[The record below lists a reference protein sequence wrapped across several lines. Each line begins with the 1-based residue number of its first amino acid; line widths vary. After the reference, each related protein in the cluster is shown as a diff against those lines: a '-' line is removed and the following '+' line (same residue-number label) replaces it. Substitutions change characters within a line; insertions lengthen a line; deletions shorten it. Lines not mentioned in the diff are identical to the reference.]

1 MINRILV
8 ILCVLAGIAQ
18 AQWRSGSSGTFVWS
32 VSGEATA
39 SDSLRIIQGSN
50 MTITQSGNTL
60 TIASTGGAA
69 ATDYQAWYN
78 ESGDSVIIYPG
89 SAIPFILKALTDTLL
104 SIGSGGELQ
113 ITNDF
118 DIQYLDDTFGA
129 GYFTSPTSAWA
140 MGATGG
146 DYTGGL
152 SGIYFIYQYADTAGD
167 AVNLYRMIIDDDGKV
182 GFGTYTAGQAGRAHF
197 NVLGR
202 ASSDTLAIFSNDGG
216 GVVGDSTVMIHAS
229 GNIQSGAR
237 AGFGVATSGQAARA
251 ILNVGR
257 DATLGDTL
265 ALFIGDGNRVPGDS
279 TAMIF
284 GNGDMTVGRELKI
297 TNTGGLF
304 YIGGNVAIVR
314 TGSVFIFGN
323 GLNFNGVKGQVGLGD
338 YFASSTTGRWQ
349 GIANVRAGS
358 VSSDTLLVVRNDWNS
373 TLDSTAMVFADGRIY
388 RRDTKPLPAGAWL
401 ATASNGA
408 ALSSSNYIVTYAFD
422 QTTAETLTVDFALPP
437 NFGMINNVE
446 IEVISPNTD
455 GDSVG
460 YAVAWLGRAADEA
473 FDVAFSSALSG
484 QIDLGTTANV
494 RKILTI
500 SGTFSNLA
508 ASDRI
513 IFKLWRDPSV
523 DNNVA
528 ADVHFVDMRV
538 NGAGLLH

>member
-78 ESGDSVIIYPG
+78 GSGDSVIIYPG
-89 SAIPFILKALTDTLL
+89 SAIPFIVKALTDTLL
-104 SIGSGGELQ
+104 SVGSGGELQ

-140 MGATGG
+140 TGATGG
-146 DYTGGL
+146 DYAGGL

-216 GVVGDSTVMIHAS
+216 GVVGDSTIIMTALGGASFSSSINMSANGIYQIGGISAMLRSGAHLVVGSGTVNNGIS
-229 GNIQSGAR
+229 GN
-237 AGFGVATSGQAARA
+237 
-251 ILNVGR
+251 
-257 DATLGDTL
+257 
-265 ALFIGDGNRVPGDS
+265 
-279 TAMIF
+279 
-284 GNGDMTVGRELKI
+284 
-297 TNTGGLF
+297 
-304 YIGGNVAIVR
+304 
-314 TGSVFIFGN
+314 
-323 GLNFNGVKGQVGLGD
+323 VGLGS
-338 YFASSTTGRWQ
+338 YFHSPAAGRWQ

-388 RRDTKPLPAGAWL
+388 RRDTKQLPAGAWL

-538 NGAGLLH
+538 NGSGLLH

>member
-1 MINRILV
+1 MNFVHLMKKV
-8 ILCVLAGIAQ
+8 ALATLCVLSVADAQDRRFAFKGNAAAG
-18 AQWRSGSSGTFVWS
+18 GTFVWS

-140 MGATGG
+140 IGATGG
-146 DYTGGL
+146 DYAGGL

-202 ASSDTLAIFSNDGG
+202 ASSDTLAIFSNNGG
-216 GVVGDSTVMIHAS
+216 GVVGDSAVIIRAS

-251 ILNVGR
+251 ILNVSGFS
-257 DATLGDTL
+257 DTL
-265 ALFIGDGNRVPGDS
+265 AVFIGDANKALGDS
-279 TAMIF
+279 STIIRDDGSILIRGASPS
-284 GNGDMTVGRELKI
+284 T
-297 TNTGGLF
+297 TGLSL
-304 YIGGNVAIVR
+304 VASGQIESALGFRTSLNAVTH
-314 TGSVFIFGN
+314 TGSGSAY
-323 GLNFNGVKGQVGLGD
+323 K
-338 YFASSTTGRWQ
+338 FASSNIHLDPAG
-349 GIANVRAGS
+349 ANQVLISPTAPATQAYVTIRNSALA
-358 VSSDTLLVVRNDWNS
+358 DTLWMARNDVNS
-373 TLDSTAMVFADGRIY
+373 TLDSTAMVFADGSGYFGGNNLYLGEWRFRVGADSLVIHHEGTQVFAILPDGSTADLVAGVPPNLWHKLPPHFLLYPIY
-388 RRDTKPLPAGAWL
+388 
-401 ATASNGA
+401 
-408 ALSSSNYIVTYAFD
+408 ALVMIYLLLLIRERLTYA
-422 QTTAETLTVDFALPP
+422 
-437 NFGMINNVE
+437 
-446 IEVISPNTD
+446 
-455 GDSVG
+455 
-460 YAVAWLGRAADEA
+460 RK
-473 FDVAFSSALSG
+473 
-484 QIDLGTTANV
+484 V
-494 RKILTI
+494 RRP
-500 SGTFSNLA
+500 A
-508 ASDRI
+508 
-513 IFKLWRDPSV
+513 
-523 DNNVA
+523 
-528 ADVHFVDMRV
+528 
-538 NGAGLLH
+538 